1 MQPSLIETSC
11 SCVYPIQAQFTMTYH
26 LNGRTSCIVCGGL
39 VDRHGGPNSWLR
51 EFRAGTCLIC
61 IHFYLLTSC

>member
-11 SCVYPIQAQFTMTYH
+11 SCVYPIQVQFIMTYH
-26 LNGRTSCIVCGGL
+26 LNGRTGCIVCGAR
-39 VDRHGGPNSWLR
+39 VDLNKNQVSWLG

-61 IHFYLLTSC
+61 IHIYLLTSC